1 MPSGRTEGDAPPAAR
16 SAAGDGA
23 APGSDRSGGPIPA
36 PFPARRACTRPRVVA
51 ATSLVLGAALLV
63 GTLVSTRG
71 SAAFYLFGFALAA
84 TWIIGSVAAGPVTL
98 SAADRGSSRLRLVIS
113 GAVLGVAAYGVFV
126 VAALVC
132 RHLPGL
138 GSAVDDLLNT
148 ADAGRFWV
156 VLALALA
163 NAVAEELFFRGAL
176 LDAIDTRHAALWAT
190 MAYVIVTAP
199 SGNVA
204 LVAAAAVMGSLFM
217 AERLSSGGVLA
228 SIVTHATWSTLVLL
242 AFPH

>member
-1 MPSGRTEGDAPPAAR
+1 
-16 SAAGDGA
+16 
-23 APGSDRSGGPIPA
+23 
-36 PFPARRACTRPRVVA
+36 
-51 ATSLVLGAALLV
+51 
-63 GTLVSTRG
+63 
-71 SAAFYLFGFALAA
+71 
-84 TWIIGSVAAGPVTL
+84 
-98 SAADRGSSRLRLVIS
+98 
-113 GAVLGVAAYGVFV
+113 
-126 VAALVC
+126 
-132 RHLPGL
+132 
-138 GSAVDDLLNT
+138 
-148 ADAGRFWV
+148 